1 MSGEGVTTSPG
12 AARIEAVERGGQLEF
27 LGRDAIWLLIAIL
40 VVALPT
46 YYELASSVWAT
57 EEQSHGPVILA
68 AAFWLLW
75 QKRFEMAAL
84 PESATAGT
92 LTWALAAIAAALYVL
107 GRSQA
112 IIQAEALGVIA
123 FVACAIGML
132 RGRKGLALCW
142 FPLFF
147 MLFTVPLPGVLVQAV
162 TLPLKL
168 AVSYT
173 AELILHYLDYPMG
186 RSGVILIAGQYTML
200 VADACAGLTSIF
212 TLEAFGLMYLNIV
225 GYSSKLRNVLIALA
239 VIPCAFAA
247 NVIRV
252 CILVLITFHFG
263 SEAGAGFVHSF
274 AGIVLFVVAMVLLLS
289 VDWLAGRWLSPEH
302 SLRAQALRT
311 EPERG

>member
-1 MSGEGVTTSPG
+1 MSAEGATPPPSSVRKES
-12 AARIEAVERGGQLEF
+12 IETGSKLER
-27 LGRDAIWLLIAIL
+27 LGRDAILMVIAFAVI
-40 VVALPT
+40 ALPT
-46 YYELASSVWAT
+46 YFDLASSIWAT

-84 PESATAGT
+84 PEPHKAGSMA
-92 LTWALAAIAAALYVL
+92 WALAAIAAFLYVL

-123 FVACAIGML
+123 FVASAIGML

-173 AELILHYLDYPMG
+173 AELILHFLDYPMG

-200 VADACAGLTSIF
+200 VADACAGLTSMF

-274 AGIVLFVVAMVLLLS
+274 AGIVLFVVAMFLLLA
-289 VDWLAGRWLSPEH
+289 VDWLTGRWLSPEH
-302 SLRAQALRT
+302 SLRVPALHK
-311 EPERG
+311 GASNG